1 MPNRVLLGQKLRAM
15 RIERAMSQVSMAK
28 RLGISASYLNLIEHN
43 QRGLTPKI
51 RAQLIDAFG
60 LEFEALSGARET
72 RLRDELAEVLAD
84 PLFREFQDARDSL
97 NDVVTTAPALCGATI
112 EAYRK
117 YRAVY
122 EDLRALSEQ
131 LSEDPFIADSSH
143 QLLTIL
149 TSVRSFAEILQDNS
163 ALSEDKRREF
173 TGILVG
179 ESERL
184 TDLVKQLFAFIG
196 DGGLGKASAAELPR
210 DEVDEAIQARNN
222 HFPSLEALA
231 EQLRERFDQGS
242 GSDLLTIAEV
252 IRLLAQDHKVTIVR
266 GAATQPGGNG
276 KEPAGQVPTVGGP
289 DAESVYL
296 PESRNLYLSD
306 RLPPSELFDRATRQL
321 VILEAEERLEEMIS
335 VANLSSETARDIYRS
350 RLADYVVN
358 AIKMPYEPFRQE
370 ARQRRHDLEALQNYF
385 GASFEQ
391 VCQRLTTLHRPG
403 AEGIPFHVVSID
415 IAGNI
420 LKRFSASGLTLPRYG
435 GACPRWNLH
444 SAFTSPGRIA
454 CQRVRLP
461 EGAGYLFISRATV
474 RPGAGFDEPAVY
486 ISTSIGCDS
495 SFAGQIVYGDAMNLD
510 HRESAVPVGVNCRQ
524 CPREDCAQ
532 RAYPSLMQ

>member
-1 MPNRVLLGQKLRAM
+1 MPDRVLLGQKLRAM

-51 RAQLIDAFG
+51 RAQLIEAFG
-60 LEFEALSGARET
+60 LEFEALSGVRET

-84 PLFREFQDARDSL
+84 PLFRDFQDARDSL

-184 TDLVKQLFAFIG
+184 TDLVKQLFDFIG
-196 DGGLGKASAAELPR
+196 DGGLGTASAAELPR
-210 DEVDEAIQARNN
+210 DEVDEAIPSRNN
-222 HFPSLEALA
+222 HFPPLEALA
-231 EQLRERFDQGS
+231 EQLRERLDRDS
-242 GSDLLTIAEV
+242 SRDLLTIAEV
-252 IRLLAQDHKVTIVR
+252 FRLLARDHKVTVAR
-266 GAATQPGGNG
+266 GGAGSPGGNG
-276 KEPAGQVPTVGGP
+276 GPVPAAGPGGNQGAP
-289 DAESVYL
+289 EAASIYL
-296 PESRNLYLSD
+296 PESRVLHLSD
-306 RLPPSELFDRATRQL
+306 RLSPLELFDQAARQL
-321 VILEAEERLEEMIS
+321 VILEAEELLEEM
-335 VANLSSETARDIYRS
+335 VAAANLSSEAAREIYRS

-358 AIKMPYEPFRQE
+358 AIKMPYEPFRRE

-391 VCQRLTTLHRPG
+391 VCQRLTTLHRTG
-403 AEGIPFHVVSID
+403 AEGIPFHIVSID

-461 EGAGYLFISRATV
+461 EGASYLGFIFARGGRPEDVDAALRASHARLEFV
-474 RPGAGFDEPAVY
+474 IQAA
-486 ISTSIGCDS
+486 
-495 SFAGQIVYGDAMNLD
+495 SFGD
-510 HRESAVPVGVNCRQ
+510 
-524 CPREDCAQ
+524 
-532 RAYPSLMQ
+532 